1 MSDDRTLGRGGA
13 AGAPAGAGGATSP
26 TGAAA
31 APPTGLADLYQ
42 ELILEHYKH
51 PRNKGELPGA
61 DVEMHLMNTS
71 CGDEVRLQL
80 VLDGGVIRDARF
92 QGNGC
97 SISQASVSMMSDLL
111 KGKTI
116 PQSIELAQRFTDM
129 MHGDP
134 TAAREKRMGDLRA
147 LAGVSQY
154 PVRVKCALLGWDALL
169 QALKQIGGEEEGH
182 AAGGSEGS
190 DRHGG

>member
-1 MSDDRTLGRGGA
+1 MSPDQGG
-13 AGAPAGAGGATSP
+13 PA
-26 TGAAA
+26 
-31 APPTGLADLYQ
+31 LNELYQ
-42 ELILEHYKH
+42 ELILEHYKR
-51 PRNKGELPGA
+51 PRNKGELECP

-80 VLDGGVIRDARF
+80 RLVDGVIRDSKF

-97 SISQASVSMMSDLL
+97 SISQASISMMSDLL

-116 PQSIELAQRFTDM
+116 PESIELAQRFTDM

-169 QALKQIGGEEEGH
+169 QALKKIGAEE
-182 AAGGSEGS
+182 AAHDDRESDGAAGS
-190 DRHGG
+190 DRGGGADSLH

>member
-1 MSDDRTLGRGGA
+1 MSDERTTGRGA
-13 AGAPAGAGGATSP
+13 ASGSPASAGATSP

-31 APPTGLADLYQ
+31 TPPAGLADLYQ

-51 PRNKGELPGA
+51 PRNKGDLAGA

-80 VLDGGVIRDARF
+80 RLAEGVIRDARF

-116 PQSIELAQRFTDM
+116 PESIALAQRFTDM

-169 QALKQIGGEEEGH
+169 QALRKLGGEEEGQ
-182 AAGGSEGS
+182 AAGGPEGS
-190 DRHGG
+190 HR